1 MFNPIDSIADALK
14 AGAQAF
20 DSLGSATS
28 NVIKEAS
35 RGYAQKDGE
44 TDEAYRMR
52 LEFLEKK
59 ANIRQENKNTR
70 QENKSKR
77 QENKAQEK
85 LAHKEL
91 KVFKRQEKKEIKSL
105 AKQDKIQ
112 GKDDR

>member
-1 MFNPIDSIADALK
+1 MFNPIDSIANALK

-28 NVIKEAS
+28 DVIKEAT

-52 LEFLEKK
+52 LKFLEKK
-59 ANIRQENKNTR
+59 VDIRQENKNRR

-77 QENKAQEK
+77 QENKTQEK

-91 KVFKRQEKKEIKSL
+91 KILKRQEKKETRNL
-105 AKQDKIQ
+105 TE
-112 GKDDR
+112 

>member
-1 MFNPIDSIADALK
+1 MFNPIDSIADVLK
-14 AGAQAF
+14 AGAKAF
-20 DSLGSATS
+20 DSLGSATTS
-28 NVIKEAS
+28 VIKEAS

-59 ANIRQENKNTR
+59 TMIRQENKNTK
-70 QENKSKR
+70 QENKTQK

-91 KVFKRQEKKEIKSL
+91 KVLKHQEKKETKNRI
-105 AKQDKIQ
+105 KQDKM
-112 GKDDR
+112 

>member
-1 MFNPIDSIADALK
+1 MFNPIDSIADVLK
-14 AGAQAF
+14 AGEQVF

-28 NVIKEAS
+28 DVIKEAS

-70 QENKSKR
+70 QENRSKR
-77 QENKAQEK
+77 QENKTQEK

-91 KVFKRQEKKEIKSL
+91 KVLKRQEKKETKNL
-105 AKQDKIQ
+105 TE
-112 GKDDR
+112 

>member
-1 MFNPIDSIADALK
+1 MFNPIDSIADVLK

-20 DSLGSATS
+20 DSLGAATS
-28 NVIKEAS
+28 DVIKEAT

-70 QENKSKR
+70 QENKGKK
-77 QENKAQEK
+77 QENKTQEK

-91 KVFKRQEKKEIKSL
+91 KVLKRQEKKEIKSL
-105 AKQDKIQ
+105 EKQDKMQ
-112 GKDDR
+112 GNDDR

>member
-1 MFNPIDSIADALK
+1 MFNPIDSIADVLK

-28 NVIKEAS
+28 DVIKEAS

-52 LEFLEKK
+52 LKFLEKK
-59 ANIRQENKNTR
+59 VDIRQENKNRR

-77 QENKAQEK
+77 QENKTQEK

-91 KVFKRQEKKEIKSL
+91 KILKRQEKKETKNL
-105 AKQDKIQ
+105 TE
-112 GKDDR
+112 

>member
-1 MFNPIDSIADALK
+1 MKS
-14 AGAQAF
+14 GAQAF

-28 NVIKEAS
+28 DVIKEAS

-44 TDEAYRMR
+44 TDEPYRMR

-59 ANIRQENKNTR
+59 AKIRQENKT
-70 QENKSKR
+70 
-77 QENKAQEK
+77 QEK

-91 KVFKRQEKKEIKSL
+91 KVLKHQEKKEIKSL
-105 AKQDKIQ
+105 AKQDKIR